1 VADLSG
7 PERATATE
15 RLLRWYLRTVDAA
28 ATAVSPHRY
37 NVPLGGAEPD
47 QPALRFSGG
56 DEALRWYDS
65 ERVNVVAATRQASA
79 SGLHE
84 VAWRLPAPLFSLVN
98 RRGNWADCIA
108 THHIALASARQA
120 GNRQG
125 EAWVLNN
132 LGEVLVLTRSTEGIG
147 YLEQALAVRREIGD
161 RLGEAQAANNLA
173 DAYQRLGR
181 TAEAP
186 DLLRRAL
193 DLNRETGNSY
203 GEGVTLGNLGAVLLD
218 LDRAEEAI
226 DYLQQARRVFAEIE
240 YVDGLGYV
248 LHILGRCYS
257 SLCREAE
264 AMTCLQQALASHR
277 ATGNRHRQAATLK
290 SLGAAQSRAG
300 LVAEAQES
308 WARAAVIFDDLGA
321 SEQAAEVRAERVA
334 SGIS

>member
-1 VADLSG
+1 
-7 PERATATE
+7 
-15 RLLRWYLRTVDAA
+15 
-28 ATAVSPHRY
+28 
-37 NVPLGGAEPD
+37 
-47 QPALRFSGG
+47 
-56 DEALRWYDS
+56 
-65 ERVNVVAATRQASA
+65 VVAATRQASA